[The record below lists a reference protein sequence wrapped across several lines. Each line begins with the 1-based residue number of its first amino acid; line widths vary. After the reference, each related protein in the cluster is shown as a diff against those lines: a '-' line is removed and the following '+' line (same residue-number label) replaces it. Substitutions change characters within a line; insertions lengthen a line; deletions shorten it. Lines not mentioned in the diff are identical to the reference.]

1 MKYIV
6 TGSAN
11 LRFADGTSF
20 TLTPGIH
27 DDFPAAVK
35 KHWAFAHH
43 AEELSDSAAVQQ
55 ASDDTQSARITVLE
69 SEIGELNARLTAAVD
84 ANEKLTT
91 QLTERDAEI
100 IALNAR
106 LTAASAPAEDKGG
119 KTDKK

>member
-20 TLTPGIH
+20 ALTPGIH

-35 KHWAFAHH
+35 EHWAFAHH
-43 AEELSDSAAVQQ
+43 AEELSDSAAVQR
-55 ASDDTQSARITVLE
+55 AINDDAQGARLAALE
-69 SEIGELNARLTAAVD
+69 SELSDLKAQLAAASE
-84 ANEKLTT
+84 ANNSLST
-91 QLTERDAEI
+91 QLAARDTELSDLKAQ
-100 IALNAR
+100 L
-106 LTAASAPAEDKGG
+106 AAANDRNG